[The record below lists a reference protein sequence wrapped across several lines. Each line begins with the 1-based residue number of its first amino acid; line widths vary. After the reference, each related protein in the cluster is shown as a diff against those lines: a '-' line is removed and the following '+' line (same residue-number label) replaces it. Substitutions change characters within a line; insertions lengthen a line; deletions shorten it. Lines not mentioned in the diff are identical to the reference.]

1 MAQPSPDLVIRAH
14 RAAMAQVRDR
24 VAAYALTA
32 WAAQR
37 SYRDADVDR
46 LVRLI
51 TPRVEAGQVQVANL
65 TAVYIAQVAAL
76 RGAKGVQAALV
87 DRAVVTGGRGIPAAD
102 VYRRPA
108 TEVYTALAQ
117 GKSFGVAKEL
127 GAARLGSLVRTDLQ
141 MAQVRQ
147 ADASYRSAG
156 VRFYQRILGPGNN
169 CALCV
174 IASTQRYR
182 VGDLLPI
189 HPGCGCSTDDL
200 EPGTPVYAAR
210 DGGERVIDPKLLED
224 THARVAQF
232 AGEADR
238 GGRSPDYRQLIV
250 TREHGEYGPTLSWRS
265 DRFTGPD
272 DL

>member
-1 MAQPSPDLVIRAH
+1 MARLSPEFVVRAH
-14 RAAMAQVRDR
+14 REAMAQVRDR
-24 VAAYALTA
+24 VTAYALTA
-32 WAAQR
+32 WSAQG

-51 TPRVEAGQVQVANL
+51 APRVEAGQVQVANL
-65 TAVYIAQVAAL
+65 TAAYIAQVATL
-76 RGAKGVQAALV
+76 RGAKGLQAALV
-87 DRAVVTGGRGIPAAD
+87 DRAAVTGGRGVPAAD

-108 TEVYTALAQ
+108 VAVYTALAQ
-117 GKSFGVAKEL
+117 GKSFDTAKAL
-127 GAARLGSLVRTDLQ
+127 GASRLESLVRTDMQ

-156 VRFYQRILGPGNN
+156 VRFYQRVLGAGDN

-200 EPGTPVYAAR
+200 EPGTPVYAAQ
-210 DGGERVIDPKLLED
+210 DGSQRVIDRKS
-224 THARVAQF
+224 V
-232 AGEADR
+232 
-238 GGRSPDYRQLIV
+238 V
-250 TREHGEYGPTLSWRS
+250 
-265 DRFTGPD
+265 
-272 DL
+272 